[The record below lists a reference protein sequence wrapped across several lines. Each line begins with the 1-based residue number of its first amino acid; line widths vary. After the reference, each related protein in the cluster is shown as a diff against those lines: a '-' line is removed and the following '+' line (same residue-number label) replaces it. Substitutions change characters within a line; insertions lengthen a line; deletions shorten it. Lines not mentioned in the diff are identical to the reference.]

1 MNADDKNN
9 PGPDGM
15 SDAARL
21 EEEKWMRSVVERF
34 SGALTRYSASITRDV
49 ESARDVV
56 QDAFFRLSREDRERV
71 EDHLAPWLFRVCRN
85 RALDH
90 CRKEGR
96 MRPLEN
102 AFLDEARAAGP
113 SPAAEAERSD
123 TAEQVFAVVEALP
136 PNQREVVRLKFQND
150 LSYKEIAEAT
160 GLSVSNVGFLIHTA
174 LKNIRAEYGRL
185 AG

>member
-1 MNADDKNN
+1 
-9 PGPDGM
+9 
-15 SDAARL
+15 
-21 EEEKWMRSVVERF
+21 
-34 SGALTRYSASITRDV
+34 
-49 ESARDVV
+49 
-56 QDAFFRLSREDRERV
+56 
-71 EDHLAPWLFRVCRN
+71 
-85 RALDH
+85 
-90 CRKEGR
+90 
-96 MRPLEN
+96 MRPLEH